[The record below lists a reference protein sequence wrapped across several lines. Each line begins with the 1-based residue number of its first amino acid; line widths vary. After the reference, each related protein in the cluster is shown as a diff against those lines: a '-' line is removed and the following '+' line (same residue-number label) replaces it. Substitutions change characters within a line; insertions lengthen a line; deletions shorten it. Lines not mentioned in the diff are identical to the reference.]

1 MSTSKIPICN
11 GGFETFGL
19 EGGSYQF
26 VGRVRGRDTNRSPSE
41 GEFHYS
47 DIWQDADKGALTA
60 LLKEAEALH
69 ATHIINVRETITD
82 RTRGHTGQVST
93 LTITGD
99 AVRFTR
105 EQED

>member
-26 VGRVRGRDTNRSPSE
+26 VGRVRGRYTNRSPSE
-41 GEFHYS
+41 GEFNYG
-47 DIWQDADKGALTA
+47 DIWHTAEEGALTA
-60 LLKEAEALH
+60 LLKEAEERH

-82 RTRGHTGQVST
+82 RTRGHSGQIST

-99 AVRFTR
+99 AVRFIR